1 MSFDLEALAKYEPFS
16 TLSEEYLQRLM
27 DHLELFE
34 LERGT
39 LVFKR
44 GKPLAENYYLV
55 SGSVDL
61 IAADFESEVIQAGTE
76 RARQPLNLLSPSPVS
91 GVAKEPVVV
100 FRIDKEFLDLVL
112 AYTESTVE
120 KKVEQAGEEHQ
131 DWMSCLLESPLFNKV
146 PPANLQELFAKFEW
160 VEFEPGDVLIQEGEQ
175 GDYFYVLEK
184 GRVAVESRSQTLD
197 VVLRPGHYFGEEAL
211 VGDAVRNAS
220 VIAQSSGGVMRLT
233 KEDFRVLLQE
243 PILQF
248 VDAKAWASLEKQ
260 GAFKLIDVRLPME
273 YRCGHVAGAAN
284 MPLGGLRGRLDRL
297 ETGINYLITGDG
309 GRRAEVAAYLFNQ
322 AGLDCSILSC
332 ANELY

>member
-1 MSFDLEALAKYEPFS
+1 MAFDLQALAQFEPFS

-61 IAADFESEVIQAGTE
+61 IAADFESEVISADSE
-76 RARQPLNLLSPSPVS
+76 RAKQPLNLQSPSPVS
-91 GVAKEPVVV
+91 GVAKESVVV
-100 FRIDKEFLDLVL
+100 FRIDKEFVDLVL
-112 AYTESTVE
+112 AYTESSA
-120 KKVEQAGEEHQ
+120 EQAEYPGEEHQ

-160 VEFEPGDVLIQEGEQ
+160 VEFSPGDVLIQEGDQ

-184 GRVAVESRSQTLD
+184 GRVAVESRSQQLD
-197 VVLRPGHYFGEEAL
+197 VVLKPGHYFGEEAL

-243 PILQF
+243 PILQY
-248 VDAKAWASLEKQ
+248 VDSKAWTSLEKQ
-260 GAFKLIDVRLPME
+260 GNFKLVDVRLPME
-273 YRCGHVAGAAN
+273 YKCGHVAGAVN
-284 MPLGGLRGRLDRL
+284 MPLGGLRVRL
-297 ETGINYLITGDG
+297 ERLENGVNYLITGDG